1 MSNGRVRFVKRK
13 PNARW
18 DAYDSLPPL
27 TRQAL
32 QEGPQQWCD
41 IDIAKRIKKMLKDHP
56 TLTMQSVDR
65 FMANIINRWHLDEVA
80 EAKPWQPQRKPFERK
95 PTYPVASPH
104 IAASA
109 TMQTSNRKA
118 A

>member
-1 MSNGRVRFVKRK
+1 MSNGRTRFTRHK

-41 IDIAKRIKKMLKDHP
+41 IEVAKRIKKLRKQHP
-56 TLTMQSVDR
+56 RASMNSIDR
-65 FMANIINRWHLDEVA
+65 IIACVVRDWHMIEIA
-80 EAKPWQPQRKPFERK
+80 EAKPWQPARKPFERK

-104 IAASA
+104 IAADA
-109 TMQTSNRKA
+109 TMQLSNR
-118 A
+118 

>member
-1 MSNGRVRFVKRK
+1 MSNGRTRFTRHQ

-41 IDIAKRIKKMLKDHP
+41 IEVAKTIKRLRRQHPAASMESLDRIAASMV
-56 TLTMQSVDR
+56 Q
-65 FMANIINRWHLDEVA
+65 RWHMIEIA
-80 EAKPWQPQRKPFERK
+80 EAKPWQPKRKPYERK
-95 PTYPVASPH
+95 PLYPAPSPH
-104 IAASA
+104 IAADA
-109 TMQTSNRKA
+109 TMQLSNR
-118 A
+118 

>member
-1 MSNGRVRFVKRK
+1 MSNGRTRFTRHK

-18 DAYDSLPPL
+18 DAYDNLPPL

-41 IDIAKRIKKMLKDHP
+41 IVVAKTVKKLRKQYPLASME
-56 TLTMQSVDR
+56 TIDR
-65 FMANIINRWHLDEVA
+65 LAARMVQGWHMHEIA
-80 EAKPWQPQRKPFERK
+80 EAMPWQPARKPFERK

-104 IAASA
+104 IAADA
-109 TMQTSNRKA
+109 TMQLSNR
-118 A
+118 